1 MIAIDQKNNVK
12 FTSAE
17 SIPDGATAIIF
28 KKPKGVKIDHT
39 NMGKFYDNSYIFKLT
54 LAGQLSFH
62 TFAMADGPLTY
73 LNSNRETSRRLA
85 KQVNKKLGSLGGTI
99 IDNFESIESS
109 TELAAAHAFVAEIV
123 ASQRSHADR
132 DLILKYADAF
142 YAEFAD
148 KLIQAKGLY

>member
-1 MIAIDQKNNVK
+1 
-12 FTSAE
+12 
-17 SIPDGATAIIF
+17 
-28 KKPKGVKIDHT
+28 
-39 NMGKFYDNSYIFKLT
+39 
-54 LAGQLSFH
+54 
-62 TFAMADGPLTY
+62 MADGPLTY

-123 ASQRSHADR
+123 ASQRSHTDR

-148 KLIQAKGLY
+148 KLIQAKGFLFNSILKLSNLFDIILSRGRVKRKIFFLISRKMRKF